1 VIQSY
6 FSEDISEFLLLLQQY
21 DVKYVIV
28 GGEAV
33 IYHGHARLT
42 GDIDIFYEPDS
53 FNAKKLYNSL
63 SDFWGGR
70 IPGIEGYED
79 LIGEDMILQF
89 GIPPNRLDL
98 MNSITGVQFEEC
110 WNNRVTEFYQVKDK
124 KIKVYYIGKEEL
136 KINKSA
142 TNRPRDR
149 DDLNY
154 LQ

>member
-1 VIQSY
+1 MIQSY
-6 FSEDISEFLLLLQQY
+6 FSDDISEFLFLLQHY

-42 GDIDIFYEPDS
+42 GDIDIFYAPDS
-53 FNAKKLYNSL
+53 LNVKKLYHAL
-63 SDFWGGR
+63 SDFWEGN
-70 IPGIEGYED
+70 IPGISRSED
-79 LIGEDMILQF
+79 LMDEELILQF

-110 WNNRVTEFYQVKDK
+110 WNNRVSDIYQMKDD
-124 KIKVYYIGKEEL
+124 KIRVYYIGREEL
-136 KINKSA
+136 IINKSA
-142 TNRPRDR
+142 TNRPRDK